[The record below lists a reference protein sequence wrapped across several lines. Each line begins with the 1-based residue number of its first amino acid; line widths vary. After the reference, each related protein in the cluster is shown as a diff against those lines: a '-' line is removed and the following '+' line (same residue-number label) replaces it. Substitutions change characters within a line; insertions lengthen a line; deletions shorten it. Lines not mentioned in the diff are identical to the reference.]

1 MAEAFNTD
9 ISSLEN
15 ELIALILDGM
25 ISARIDS
32 HAKVSSSLINIKFN
46 KDYYNNYVLKSVC
59 YKLMT

>member
-32 HAKVSSSLINIKFN
+32 HAKVISSLIIITNLVKKFQI
-46 KDYYNNYVLKSVC
+46 
-59 YKLMT
+59 